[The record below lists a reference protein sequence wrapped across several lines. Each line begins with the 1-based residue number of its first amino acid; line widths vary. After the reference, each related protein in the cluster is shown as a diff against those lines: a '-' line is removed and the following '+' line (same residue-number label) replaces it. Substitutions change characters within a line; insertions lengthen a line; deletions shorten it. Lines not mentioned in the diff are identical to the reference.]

1 MTGDVL
7 TVVIPTY
14 NRPDSLRRAMES
26 LFWQGEARSGL
37 RLIVADNSV
46 DASARLTFDTLAEKA
61 PDTITLTYLHVP
73 EAGVANAR
81 NAAMKELETPLIA
94 FLDDDQAAPTHW
106 IEELLAAYKT
116 FGAAVTFGPVQTVL
130 PDDITKHRAYYE
142 NFFAREPNISPG
154 YIEKPFGC
162 GNCLIDARQV
172 PTKGPWFDTRMNEV
186 GGEDDL
192 LFQRIRAN
200 RGKFAWAPN
209 APVFEYPLRQRISL
223 SYTLR
228 RAFAYG
234 QGPVTLARKR
244 QPPRYDLLLFWV
256 IIGGG
261 KFALHSLRWL
271 VLRLIGNRNR
281 AFEADQAVRGLG
293 KILFW
298 VKLRFYGTSTVTQF
312 SDQPG
317 ASSAT
322 GEPAPAVHDTRPGMT
337 GRDSLARR

>member
-14 NRPDSLRRAMES
+14 NRPDSLRRAVES
-26 LFWQGEARSGL
+26 LFWQGAARSGF

-46 DASARLTFDTLAEKA
+46 DATARLTFDTLAEQA
-61 PDTITLTYLHVP
+61 PDTLTLTYLHVP

-81 NAAMKELETPLIA
+81 NAAMKVLETPLIA

-172 PTKGPWFDTRMNEV
+172 PMKGQWFDARMNEV

-234 QGPVTLARKR
+234 QGPATLARKR

-256 IIGGG
+256 LVGGG
-261 KFALHSLRWL
+261 KFALHSMRWL
-271 VLRLIGNRNR
+271 ALRLIGHKNR

-293 KILFW
+293 KIFFW
-298 VKLRFYGTSTVTQF
+298 IKLRFYGTSTVTQF
-312 SDQPG
+312 SGQPA
-317 ASSAT
+317 ASAGEHTLTVKDGRAGAT
-322 GEPAPAVHDTRPGMT
+322 GSDG
-337 GRDSLARR
+337 LARR

>member
-14 NRPDSLRRAMES
+14 NRPDSLRRAVES
-26 LFWQGEARSGL
+26 LFWQGAARSGF

-46 DASARLTFDTLAEKA
+46 DATARLTFDTLAEQA
-61 PDTITLTYLHVP
+61 PDTLTLTYLHVP

-81 NAAMKELETPLIA
+81 NAAMKVLETPLIA

-130 PDDITKHRAYYE
+130 PDDITKHRAYYK
-142 NFFAREPNISPG
+142 NFFSREPNISPG

-172 PTKGPWFDTRMNEV
+172 PMKGQWFDARMNEV

-234 QGPVTLARKR
+234 QGPATLARKR

-256 IIGGG
+256 LVGGG

-271 VLRLIGNRNR
+271 ALRLVGHKNR

-293 KILFW
+293 KIFFW
-298 VKLRFYGTSTVTQF
+298 IKLRFYGTSTVTQF
-312 SDQPG
+312 SGQPVASAGEHTLTVKDGRAG
-317 ASSAT
+317 AAGSD
-322 GEPAPAVHDTRPGMT
+322 G
-337 GRDSLARR
+337 LARR

>member
-14 NRPDSLRRAMES
+14 NRPDSLRRAVES
-26 LFWQGEARSGL
+26 LFWQGAARSGF

-46 DASARLTFDTLAEKA
+46 DATARLTFDTLAEQA
-61 PDTITLTYLHVP
+61 PDTLTLTYLHVP

-81 NAAMKELETPLIA
+81 NAAMKVLETPLIA

-172 PTKGPWFDTRMNEV
+172 PMKGQWFDARMNEV

-234 QGPVTLARKR
+234 QGPATLARKR

-256 IIGGG
+256 LVGGG

-271 VLRLIGNRNR
+271 ALRLIGHKNR

-293 KILFW
+293 KIFFW
-298 VKLRFYGTSTVTQF
+298 IKLRFYGTSTVTQF
-312 SDQPG
+312 SGQPA
-317 ASSAT
+317 ASAGEHTLTVKDGRAGAT
-322 GEPAPAVHDTRPGMT
+322 GSDG
-337 GRDSLARR
+337 LARR

>member
-14 NRPDSLRRAMES
+14 NRPDSLRRAVES
-26 LFWQGEARSGL
+26 LFWQGAARSGF

-46 DASARLTFDTLAEKA
+46 DATARLTFDTLAEQA
-61 PDTITLTYLHVP
+61 PDTLTLTYLHVP

-81 NAAMKELETPLIA
+81 NAAMKVLETPLIA

-172 PTKGPWFDTRMNEV
+172 PMKGQWFDARMNEV

-234 QGPVTLARKR
+234 QGPATLARKR

-256 IIGGG
+256 LVGGG

-271 VLRLIGNRNR
+271 ALRLIGHKNR

-293 KILFW
+293 KIFFW
-298 VKLRFYGTSTVTQF
+298 IKLRFYGTSTVTQF
-312 SDQPG
+312 SGQPV
-317 ASSAT
+317 ASAGEHTLTVKDGRAGAT
-322 GEPAPAVHDTRPGMT
+322 GSDG
-337 GRDSLARR
+337 LARR